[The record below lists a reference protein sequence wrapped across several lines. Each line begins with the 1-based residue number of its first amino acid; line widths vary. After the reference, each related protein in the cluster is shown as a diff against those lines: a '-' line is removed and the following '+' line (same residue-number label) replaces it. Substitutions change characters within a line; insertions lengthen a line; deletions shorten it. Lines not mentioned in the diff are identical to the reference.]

1 MYNEDGVVKVTRSRH
16 VKKLEF
22 PLRRAKGSQGD
33 ITVQWSLYKND
44 SSDSMEIV
52 WPKSGEVFFT
62 DGQWTDSFIINI
74 DNDEEEG
81 QQSVVWVQLDEA
93 TGGAVLASRD
103 QTTTKI
109 LITGNEKKS
118 GAWRWIVT
126 GVCLGVLLIFVAA
139 LVYWLRKRKQESQ
152 R

>member
-1 MYNEDGVVKVTRSRH
+1 MYNEEGVVKVTRSRY

-33 ITVQWSLYKND
+33 ITVQWSLYQND
-44 SSDSMEIV
+44 SSDSMELL
-52 WPKSGEVFFT
+52 WPKSGQVLFT
-62 DGQWTDSFIINI
+62 DGQWSDSFIINI
-74 DNDEEEG
+74 DNDEAEE
-81 QQSVVWVQLDEA
+81 QQSVVWVQLDET

-103 QTTTKI
+103 QTTAKI
-109 LITGNEKKS
+109 LINGNEKKS

-126 GVCLGVLLIFVAA
+126 GVCLGVLLIFVGA
-139 LVYWLRKRKQESQ
+139 LGYRLRKKKQESQ